1 MSQFLKEIGNS
12 KEDTPAAIFY
22 EQKIRSFVF
31 FSDHLPVKGNSAILS
46 THNGYKISAC
56 DIWDS
61 YLNHF
66 GKYVIDGAQIFLG
79 FAPSDQTYDHFY
91 CQRFMTKEPP
101 DVEACKTNLKFIK
114 DVVSTHYQYV
124 KELRVLLKQE

>member
-1 MSQFLKEIGNS
+1 MKEIGNS

-46 THNGYKISAC
+46 THNGYKISAY
-56 DIWDS
+56 DTWDS

-91 CQRFMTKEPP
+91 CQSFMTKEPP
-101 DVEACKTNLKFIK
+101 DVEECKTNLKFIK
-114 DVVSTHYQYV
+114 DVVSTHSQYA
-124 KELRVLLKQE
+124 KELRMLRKQG